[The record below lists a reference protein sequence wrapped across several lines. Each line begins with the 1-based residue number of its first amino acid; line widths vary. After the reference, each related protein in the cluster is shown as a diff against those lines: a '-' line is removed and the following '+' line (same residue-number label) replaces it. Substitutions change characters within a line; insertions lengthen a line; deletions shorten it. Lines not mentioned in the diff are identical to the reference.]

1 MIQSVKRVF
10 EILEYISQNGNL
22 VRLNDIAHA
31 LQLQKTTVHNFL
43 NTLKELGY
51 VEQDELS
58 PRYRLTS
65 KLQDLYVP
73 VSTIPILKNKLRP
86 ALEQITK
93 QTGETSYLSVQMG
106 TFFRHELISE
116 PKRSV
121 RISLELNKDF
131 GMLKTAIGK
140 VFMANST
147 HLQNV
152 LLENLP
158 EAEKIKLVSELK
170 QISKMNYALDFEE
183 FEPDLNCVAIPIKE
197 QQRVVAVLGVSGPAF
212 RFGKEEMLNAVKILN
227 DNCLDYNK

>member
-1 MIQSVKRVF
+1 MIQSVKRTF
-10 EILEYISQNGNL
+10 DILEYISQNGNL

-116 PKRSV
+116 PRRSV

-140 VFMANST
+140 VFMANSV
-147 HLQNV
+147 HLQNA

-158 EAEKIKLVSELK
+158 ETEKLKLVSELK
-170 QISKMNYALDFEE
+170 QILNLNYALDLEE
-183 FEPDLNCVAIPIKE
+183 FETDLNCVAIPIKE

-227 DNCLDYNK
+227 DISADYS

>member
-1 MIQSVKRVF
+1 MIQSVKRTF
-10 EILEYISQNGNL
+10 DILEYISQNGNL

-51 VEQDELS
+51 VEQDELT

-116 PKRSV
+116 PRRSV

-140 VFMANST
+140 VFMANSV
-147 HLQNV
+147 HLQNA

-158 EAEKIKLVSELK
+158 ETEKLKLVSELK
-170 QISKMNYALDFEE
+170 QILNLNYALDLEE
-183 FEPDLNCVAIPIKE
+183 FETDLNCVAIPIKE

-227 DNCLDYNK
+227 DISADYS